1 MDNIMA
7 VFQGGKDS
15 EQIIPMT
22 KGDRGRYSVLIPQGD
37 YSAVSFYPGRWAV
50 SGKQGDSLRIFLSA
64 LWDGNGNAGLYSG
77 ELLCG
82 II

>member
-1 MDNIMA
+1 MA

-37 YSAVSFYPGRWAV
+37 YSAVSFIPVSYTTLIQWAL
-50 SGKQGDSLRIFLSA
+50 STAIIFILTMKATFLQS
-64 LWDGNGNAGLYSG
+64 
-77 ELLCG
+77 
-82 II
+82 